1 LIDTAL
7 NARTF
12 SATLCG
18 ALKDSASSNTNNA
31 DTDEFDVVT
40 SENNIIVPNNND
52 VSLSPSSILSELL
65 PPIVNRDDVAATPS
79 EMSFT
84 DNPPVMQHIDKE
96 VKVDNAFI
104 AIALALRH
112 GAVIEVQS
120 SLLQNKEVSY
130 DLDILKL
137 HLPKILEADNGSDAN
152 RRYSEDYDSRSEMER
167 LQRQLFEAIRQG
179 NKGKIDKIK
188 KELEFYSI
196 LEGKSVLIQPPP
208 ASFYSRVERSNM
220 QDTN

>member
-1 LIDTAL
+1 MHTAL

-18 ALKDSASSNTNNA
+18 TLKDSTANTVKHPDSN
-31 DTDEFDVVT
+31 EFEIVDND
-40 SENNIIVPNNND
+40 NNIVASAND
-52 VSLSPSSILSELL
+52 VSLRPSSVLSEIL
-65 PPIVNRDDVAATPS
+65 PPIVDESTILPSDV
-79 EMSFT
+79 SFT
-84 DNPPVMQHIDKE
+84 DNPPVIQRIDKE

-104 AIALALRH
+104 ALALALRH
-112 GAVIEVQS
+112 GAVVEVQS
-120 SLLQNKEVSY
+120 SLLQNKEISY
-130 DLDILKL
+130 DLDSLKL
-137 HLPKILEADNGSDAN
+137 NLPKMLEADNGSDVN
-152 RRYSEDYDSRSEMER
+152 RRYSEDYDSKSEMER

-208 ASFYSRVERSNM
+208 ASFYSKVDRNKM
-220 QDTN
+220 QDTL